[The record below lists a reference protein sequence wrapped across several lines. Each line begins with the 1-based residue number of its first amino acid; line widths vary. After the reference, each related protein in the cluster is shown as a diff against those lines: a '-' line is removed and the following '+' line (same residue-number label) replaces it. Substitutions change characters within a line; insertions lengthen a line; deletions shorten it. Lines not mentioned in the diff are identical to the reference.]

1 MQGRRLLPERHF
13 TTELFLDDTVQNYF
27 LTKTHPFCIFFPFSS
42 FIFAFLIF
50 AYFQD
55 NKSDVKAIMA
65 RFQSGGTSM
74 EGGGGGHP
82 KAAVH
87 PTLSGP
93 TVPFKKP
100 VLETTL
106 SGSAAATNPTATKYN
121 YPMSTSSIKNSS
133 ESRESMKPKAL
144 VSRFENA
151 GLNEDSKTPPFA
163 KTLKPKL
170 SDPSQDSEQKLLFP
184 KALAQKTPVSSTTPD
199 IKNTPDIKFS
209 KPPPVTNKPLL
220 TPKIENNENST
231 SPKMPTIPKPKSNLV
246 LLRQQTDDAKDGDS
260 AVKPFSGSG
269 VKPSSFRAA
278 QNIFSKGEE
287 ATKDAAKL
295 PSSKDSPGPGPGP
308 IIAKKPSY
316 RRKASGS
323 NTETA
328 NNDPSAPK
336 RKPLPNILAI
346 GSAPSKPNR
355 PPRVNLEKFKKG
367 VELPSEG
374 NSEHQD
380 EGSGSDEMY
389 EDLEDRWSAAEAK
402 EQEKKREKEEKRRA
416 EQEKKDQKDRER
428 KEQEARKKFKLSG
441 PLQVIHKVKVR
452 LDCKGG
458 KNDLSIKQGESIEIL
473 RVTENPEGRW
483 LARTQDGSYGYVKT
497 ESVEIDFDKLKTQ
510 SLSRPPQSEE
520 VYDDVAPQDELKRY
534 SVAKCSNLYRFFWAI
549 VILPPPPEGDG
560 DIYDDLDEPS
570 LIVSSPERRLPA
582 KPRSFFR
589 MLKAPIDWRKPSD
602 HDIEVPPPPQFSPEG
617 NADQSSAPISDE
629 IYDDVDPFPALPPP
643 SSLPQIKAKSAKGDK
658 VDDPK
663 KQKKFEK
670 EEKDFRKKFKFEGE
684 IKVLYQVTVK
694 SGKKGSG
701 KDLSV
706 QAGEVLD
713 VINKADHDKLI
724 CRNKEGKCE
733 YYFGYVSTSN
743 TQSENLWDLKK
754 SVAGHKPKNNSEL
767 EAIAHE
773 EWDQIPQER
782 CP

>member
-1 MQGRRLLPERHF
+1 M
-13 TTELFLDDTVQNYF
+13 
-27 LTKTHPFCIFFPFSS
+27 
-42 FIFAFLIF
+42 
-50 AYFQD
+50 D

-374 NSEHQD
+374 AELKKGGPPPPPASHPSSQAAQDARPTLPPRPSGAIKIQEDQDDSYDDIGDLKDSSFGGNSEHQD

-520 VYDDVAPQDELKRY
+520 VYDDVAPQDELKRRI
-534 SVAKCSNLYRFFWAI
+534 SGAG

-570 LIVSSPERRLPA
+570 LIVSPERRLPA

-724 CRNKEGKCE
+724 CRNKEGK
-733 YYFGYVSTSN
+733 FGYVSTSN
-743 TQSENLWDLKK
+743 TQSEDNDIYDDI
-754 SVAGHKPKNNSEL
+754 GDDCIYDN
-767 EAIAHE
+767 
-773 EWDQIPQER
+773 D
-782 CP
+782 

>member
-1 MQGRRLLPERHF
+1 M
-13 TTELFLDDTVQNYF
+13 
-27 LTKTHPFCIFFPFSS
+27 
-42 FIFAFLIF
+42 
-50 AYFQD
+50 D

-374 NSEHQD
+374 AELKKGGPPPPPASHPSSQAAQDARPTLPPRPSGAIKIQEDQDDSYDDIGDLKDSSFGGNSEHQD

-520 VYDDVAPQDELKRY
+520 VYDDVAPQDELKRRI
-534 SVAKCSNLYRFFWAI
+534 SGAG

-724 CRNKEGKCE
+724 CRNKEGK
-733 YYFGYVSTSN
+733 FGYVSTSN
-743 TQSENLWDLKK
+743 TQSEDNDIYDDI
-754 SVAGHKPKNNSEL
+754 GDDCIYDN
-767 EAIAHE
+767 
-773 EWDQIPQER
+773 D
-782 CP
+782 

>member
-1 MQGRRLLPERHF
+1 M
-13 TTELFLDDTVQNYF
+13 
-27 LTKTHPFCIFFPFSS
+27 
-42 FIFAFLIF
+42 
-50 AYFQD
+50 D

-374 NSEHQD
+374 AELKKGGPPPPPASHPSSQAAQDARPTLPPRPSGAIKIQEDQDDSYDDIGDLKDSSFGGNSEHQD

-520 VYDDVAPQDELKRY
+520 VYDDVAPQDELKRRI
-534 SVAKCSNLYRFFWAI
+534 SGAG

-570 LIVSSPERRLPA
+570 LIVR
-582 KPRSFFR
+582 
-589 MLKAPIDWRKPSD
+589 
-602 HDIEVPPPPQFSPEG
+602 VPPPPQFSPEG

-724 CRNKEGKCE
+724 CRNKEGK
-733 YYFGYVSTSN
+733 FGYVSTSN
-743 TQSENLWDLKK
+743 TQSEDNDIYDDI
-754 SVAGHKPKNNSEL
+754 GDDCIYDN
-767 EAIAHE
+767 
-773 EWDQIPQER
+773 D
-782 CP
+782 